1 MLYLGLNMLIVSFFL
16 FFFAILFAGFNEKR
30 LTRLTFLLCI
40 SEFLAHSL
48 AALPCSSQA
57 GGYLF

>member
-1 MLYLGLNMLIVSFFL
+1 MLYLGLNVLMASFFL
-16 FFFAILFAGFNEKR
+16 FFVILFAGFNEKG
-30 LTRLTFLLCI
+30 LIRLTFLLCI

-48 AALPCSSQA
+48 AVLPCSFQA